1 MSSSSNITTMPSMR
15 ALTRASDDALVL
27 VNMAFV
33 RMITQQSAGV
43 LRLHFGPQGNDNI
56 DVKLVTID
64 ELQRQM
70 VT

>member
-1 MSSSSNITTMPSMR
+1 MR

-33 RMITQQSAGV
+33 RMITSQGGGV
-43 LRLHFGPQGNDNI
+43 LRLHFGAAGNDNI
-56 DVKLVTID
+56 DVKMVTID

-70 VT
+70 LT

>member
-1 MSSSSNITTMPSMR
+1 
-15 ALTRASDDALVL
+15 VL

-43 LRLHFGPQGNDNI
+43 LRLHFGPQGNDNV

-70 VT
+70 VY